1 MPTPSSLPP
10 PKKRK
15 LSSSD
20 DTLKRIE
27 SLESSLAQSLLSG
40 GSLNAFVD
48 LLELARSTTDAA
60 VLHKI
65 IYALYR
71 STVSIAA
78 SPKLDASKCRT
89 EESKLV
95 RTWLLDRVN
104 EYIDLLCGLMA
115 DEEKGLR
122 SAALQIHM
130 SALKH
135 LSSAFSNASDTPQ
148 IYSVHFRKIVRAL
161 LVCPSSCRG
170 GEGGGEGRRVEADV
184 RDTFVDTW
192 LSSYDDIRWFFLR
205 DATSL
210 LRADGDKISV
220 TVAENLLSFLERLK
234 TMPTEVGELNAFW
247 IPEFGTKPPKPTRG
261 SKQLDDDQ
269 GEAIPVDEDDWRT
282 FFDDGGEVPPKS
294 SKANA
299 PRVHT
304 LSTHQSLYSLSSHR
318 AQFSACWMALLPHI
332 ASSGPLA
339 TRALSVMHRGVMP
352 HMDKPV
358 RLMDWVGGCVDFGGS
373 IGLLALN
380 ALFVLIKDYNL
391 QVPSL

>member
-20 DTLKRIE
+20 DTVKRIE

-71 STVSIAA
+71 SMVSIAA
-78 SPKLDASKCRT
+78 SPKLDAPNAERKKVNSRRKGAAQRRAADT
-89 EESKLV
+89 HVRPQALV
-95 RTWLLDRVN
+95 QCLLER
-104 EYIDLLCGLMA
+104 
-115 DEEKGLR
+115 
-122 SAALQIHM
+122 
-130 SALKH
+130 
-135 LSSAFSNASDTPQ
+135 FDTPQ
-148 IYSVHFRKIVRAL
+148 IYSVT
-161 LVCPSSCRG
+161 S
-170 GEGGGEGRRVEADV
+170 GR
-184 RDTFVDTW
+184 
-192 LSSYDDIRWFFLR
+192 LS
-205 DATSL
+205 
-210 LRADGDKISV
+210 V
-220 TVAENLLSFLERLK
+220 PCERLK
-234 TMPTEVGELNAFW
+234 TMPTEIGELNAFW

>member
-20 DTLKRIE
+20 DTVKRIE
-27 SLESSLAQSLLSG
+27 YLESSLAQSLLGG

-78 SPKLDASKCRT
+78 SPKIDSSKCRT

-130 SALKH
+130 STLKH
-135 LSSAFSNASDTPQ
+135 LSSAFSSASNTPQ

-161 LVCPSSCRG
+161 
-170 GEGGGEGRRVEADV
+170 VEADV

-210 LRADGDKISV
+210 LRTDGDKISV

-247 IPEFGTKPPKPTRG
+247 VPEFGTKPPKPTRG

-294 SKANA
+294 SKSNA

-304 LSTHQSLYSLSSHR
+304 LSTHQSLYSLASHR